1 MSNFQLCDSFHKVG
15 FLRAV
20 CGECG
25 GVWGRVVRGV
35 CCWGVECDGGRYSLD
50 GLRSK
55 KCLPLL
61 WWYRHVES
69 RTGIFFVV
77 TLLLHLEVVKL
88 N

>member
-35 CCWGVECDGGRYSLD
+35 CCWGVECDGGRFPLD
-50 GLRSK
+50 GLKAK
-55 KCLPLL
+55 KLPTP
-61 WWYRHVES
+61 V
-69 RTGIFFVV
+69 
-77 TLLLHLEVVKL
+77 VVKSPCGVPYWYFFCCYAAVTP
-88 N
+88 